1 MIWWE
6 RLMIQTNE
14 FCLQQFNLFMM
25 RGKIAFHLGAWLLWL
40 ESQLVLFI
48 HYASK
53 EQLLL
58 AVTQKISHQ
67 ISKQART
74 TLKKVNGPEEELLAL
89 ADVLL
94 IQFQTQPNLMNFLFF
109 NPTAQWQKLMKPKTD
124 FELLDLTYGLIDEI
138 LTKRQSGIDPQRL
151 FIQIWSFIQGY
162 GLLIKNKIV
171 SYDKG
176 LVSITLND
184 YLGGD

>member
-1 MIWWE
+1 MV
-6 RLMIQTNE
+6 
-14 FCLQQFNLFMM
+14 
-25 RGKIAFHLGAWLLWL
+25 GKINDTDQRILSAAIQLIHDEGENSISLRRLATMVGVTTGAFYK
-40 ESQLVLFI
+40 

-176 LVSITLND
+176 RLQEIT
-184 YLGGD
+184 